1 MTLFDDNRYNWRETY
16 FVYFEPPHRPK
27 LAKVRQMLKTHAPFL
42 SILDGKEDENENL
55 IAMTIASY
63 EDHAALEITY
73 REGDDV
79 LAEAKHTF
87 HSLKEEASPR
97 ELSQLEKIASCQTRF
112 DVHHFEQTAATSAF
126 NVTKIPEIK
135 FPIQSPVVFKSKDV
149 FSRVLAMVKEKFYF
163 DPHSYEQCRHGQID
177 DDSNSVCMDT
187 ERIDPDALI
196 IVLGVLCRI
205 SHGIA
210 LDPASGIVME

>member
-1 MTLFDDNRYNWRETY
+1 MTLFDDDRYNWRETY

-27 LAKVRQMLKTHAPFL
+27 LAKVRQTLKTHAPFL
-42 SILDGKEDENENL
+42 CILDGKEDEHENL

-87 HSLKEEASPR
+87 HTLKEEASPR

-112 DVHHFEQTAATSAF
+112 DVHHFEQTAATNVF

-135 FPIQSPVVFKSKDV
+135 FPKQSPVVSKPKDV
-149 FSRVLAMVKEKFYF
+149 FSRVLAMVKGKFHF
-163 DPHSYEQCRHGQID
+163 DPHSYEQCRHGQIEED
-177 DDSNSVCMDT
+177 VNNASVDT
-187 ERIDPDALI
+187 ERIDPDMLI
-196 IVLGVLCRI
+196 IVLGVLSRT
-205 SHGIA
+205 SRGVA